1 MGQKINPIGFRLA
14 VQRNWTSRWYANSG
28 GFSGMLLEDIK
39 VRTYLRKRLAHAAV
53 AKVIIER
60 PTKNAKITIHSAR
73 PGVVTPRT
81 LRMSAHAPVV
91 RIFMPL
97 RSARLRTGRFE

>member
-28 GFSGMLLEDIK
+28 GFSDMLLEDIK

-60 PTKNAKITIHSAR
+60 PTKTPRSLFTVRALALLSAR
-73 PGVVTPRT
+73 K
-81 LRMSAHAPVV
+81 V
-91 RIFMPL
+91 RI
-97 RSARLRTGRFE
+97 